1 MIVSA
6 SRRADIPAHYAQWFV
21 NRAAAGWCA
30 VPNPFNARQVSR
42 ISLAPQDVDAVVFWT
57 RDPRPMTAHLPW
69 LDGIGLRSVFQ
80 FTLVEYPP
88 ALHPGMPALAGR
100 LDAFRRLADGIGP
113 ERVLWRYDP
122 VVLSSRF
129 DPDYHRKNVE
139 MLSKALEGYT
149 KRMTVSLVE
158 PYRKIRK
165 RLDQAGVDLLAP
177 AESHLAGMFTDMA
190 AMARSRGMEPQSC
203 ADEAGLHHFGFSPG
217 ACVDGELLER
227 LFGVTPGKNKDPH
240 QRQACLCAP
249 SKDIGMYDACPAGC
263 AYCYATQ
270 NFERARRNFAAHDPL
285 SESLL
290 GGAPCPDVPGEHN
303 NKQ

>member
-6 SRRADIPAHYAQWFV
+6 SRRADIPAYYAQWFV
-21 NRAAAGWCA
+21 NRVNAGWCA

-57 RDPRPMTAHLPW
+57 RDPRPMIAHLPW
-69 LDGIGLRSVFQ
+69 LDALGLRSVFQ

-88 ALHPGMPALAGR
+88 ALHPGMPALGER
-100 LDAFRRLADGIGP
+100 LDAFRRLADAIGP

-122 VVLSSRF
+122 IVLSSRF
-129 DPDYHRKNVE
+129 DPDYHRNSVE
-139 MLSKALEGYT
+139 KLSEALEGYT
-149 KRMTVSLVE
+149 GRMTASLVE

-165 RLDQAGVDLLAP
+165 RLEQADIDLLAP
-177 AESHLAGMFTDMA
+177 IESELAGMFTDMA
-190 AMARSRGMEPQSC
+190 AMARRRGMEPQSC

-217 ACVDGELLER
+217 ACVEGELLRR
-227 LFGVTPGKNKDPH
+227 LFGVTSGKNKDPH
-240 QRQACLCAP
+240 QRPACLCAP

-285 SESLL
+285 SDSLL
-290 GGAPCPDVPGEHN
+290 GEAPCPNVSGERK

>member
-1 MIVSA
+1 MIISA

-42 ISLAPQDVDAVVFWT
+42 ISLEPKDVDAVVFWT
-57 RDPRPMTAHLPW
+57 RDPRPIIAHLPW
-69 LDGIGLRSVFQ
+69 LDGLGLRSVFQ

-88 ALHPGMPALAGR
+88 ALHPGMPALAER
-100 LDAFRRLADGIGP
+100 LDAFRRLADSIGP

-122 VVLSSRF
+122 IVLSAGF
-129 DPDYHRKNVE
+129 DPDYHRNNVE
-139 MLSKALEGYT
+139 ALSKAMEGYT
-149 KRMTVSLVE
+149 RRMTVSLVE

-165 RLDQAGVDLLAP
+165 RLEQADVDLLAP
-177 AESHLAGMFTDMA
+177 LGSELAGMFTDMA
-190 AMARSRGMEPQSC
+190 AMARSRGMEPKSC
-203 ADEAGLHHFGFSPG
+203 ADEAGLSLLGYSPG
-217 ACVDGELLER
+217 ACVDGELLSR
-227 LFGVTPGKNKDPH
+227 LFGVTLEENKDPH
-240 QRQACLCAP
+240 QRPACLCAP

-290 GGAPCPDVPGEHN
+290 GGAPCPTVPGETEG
-303 NKQ
+303 

>member
-21 NRAAAGWCA
+21 NRAVAGWCT

-57 RDPRPMTAHLPW
+57 RDPRPMTEHLPW
-69 LDGIGLRSVFQ
+69 LDALGLRSVFQ

-88 ALHPGMPALAGR
+88 ALHPGMPALSER
-100 LDAFRRLADGIGP
+100 LDAFRRLAETIGP

-122 VVLSSRF
+122 IVLSPRF
-129 DPDYHRKNVE
+129 NPDYHRENVE
-139 MLSKALEGYT
+139 ALSEALEGYT

-165 RLDQAGVDLLAP
+165 RMDQAGVDLLAP
-177 AESHLAGMFTDMA
+177 TKSQLAGMFTDMV

-203 ADEAGLHHFGFSPG
+203 ADEAGLSHFGFSPG
-217 ACVDGELLER
+217 ACVDGELLQR
-227 LFGVTPGKNKDPH
+227 LFGFTSGKNKDPH

-290 GGAPCPDVPGEHN
+290 SPRCSA
-303 NKQ
+303 